1 MEFSSLV
8 VTIILAAIVAGV
20 LRRSS
25 APSASQEMRAE
36 MERAR
41 AEARQ
46 VRAKALAQVKADNA
60 AFMSALD
67 ADMASYRQRQ
77 RRVGFLPGI
86 MVIDDPEDSDRP
98 TSVEP
103 DDDGAEH
110 YDDRSASVASL
121 LESDDPPATYAD
133 WNVYGLPDGVRH
145 TVGDYRDPT
154 YIARPYSSH
163 GPDNHGF

>member
-1 MEFSSLV
+1 MEFSTLV
-8 VTIILAAIVAGV
+8 VTVIVVAIVAGV
-20 LRRSS
+20 LRGSRV
-25 APSASQEMRAE
+25 PSASQEMQAE

-41 AEARQ
+41 DEARQ
-46 VRAKALAQVKADNA
+46 MRAKALAQVKADNA

-67 ADMASYRQRQ
+67 ADMATYRQRQ

-86 MVIDDPEDSDRP
+86 MVIDDPEDSDRA
-98 TSVEP
+98 TLVEP

-110 YDDRSASVASL
+110 HDDRSASVASL

-154 YIARPYSSH
+154 
-163 GPDNHGF
+163 